1 MSLSS
6 RLITSEKAKKDILKT
21 YKIWKLGFERF
32 VEGRICSDT
41 VSFYDSIK
49 QNKLESFNAR
59 KRVKKRQ
66 PKRLR

>member
-6 RLITSEKAKKDILKT
+6 RLITLEKAKKDILKT

-32 VEGRICSDT
+32 VEERICSDT

-49 QNKLESFNAR
+49 QNKLESLNTR

-66 PKRLR
+66 PNRLR